1 MGRSSFSRTL
11 GLIAAAFAVAA
22 APSYAAESFP
32 SKPIRLVVP
41 FAPGGTSDIIA
52 RLLGISMGADL
63 GQQVIIDNRGGAG
76 SMIGTE
82 LVAKSPPDG
91 HTIVLNNIGLA
102 FNETLYP
109 KRTYDARRDLAPV
122 SLVGN
127 TPNVFVIHP
136 SIPAKTLK
144 EFLAFVRARP
154 GQISY
159 ASGGIGSSSHLAVE
173 LLQSLSGIRVNHVP
187 YKGAGPALIDVAAGN
202 LHFQV
207 NSMPAVMGHVSS
219 GRLRALAVSGTK
231 RSRAAPNLPTIA
243 ESGVPGYDYVTWYG
257 LLVPAATPKPVIARL
272 NTSVRKALD
281 TRDIRDKLEQQGVET
296 EATTPEAFGQIV
308 SNDIDKWRKII
319 TAANIKAE

>member
-281 TRDIRDKLEQQGVET
+281 TRDVRDKLEQQGVET

>member
-1 MGRSSFSRTL
+1 MARSTL
-11 GLIAAAFAVAA
+11 TRGLAVIAAAFVMAA

-32 SKPIRLVVP
+32 SKPVRLVVP

-52 RLLGISMGADL
+52 RLLGISMGTDL

-82 LVAKSPPDG
+82 VVAKSPPDG

-187 YKGAGPALIDVAAGN
+187 YKGAGPALIDVAAGH

-243 ESGVPGYDYVTWYG
+243 ESGVAGYDYVTWYG

-281 TRDIRDKLEQQGVET
+281 TRDVRDKLEQQGVET

>member
-1 MGRSSFSRTL
+1 MARSTL
-11 GLIAAAFAVAA
+11 TRRLGVIAAAFVVAA
-22 APSYAAESFP
+22 APCYAAESFP
-32 SKPIRLVVP
+32 SKPVRLVVP

-187 YKGAGPALIDVAAGN
+187 YKGAGPALIDVAAGH

-281 TRDIRDKLEQQGVET
+281 TRDVRDKLEQQGVET